1 MPHKKQQNN
10 KNIMKREFLNYK
22 TTKIWRFFFFFDQL
36 QVSWHESA
44 GCSGLK

>member
-10 KNIMKREFLNYK
+10 KNIRFSKKIFLKIYKKEFLNYK

-36 QVSWHESA
+36 QVS
-44 GCSGLK
+44 

>member
-1 MPHKKQQNN
+1 MPHKKLQNN
-10 KNIMKREFLNYK
+10 KNIMKREFLSYK

-36 QVSWHESA
+36 QVSWLESA